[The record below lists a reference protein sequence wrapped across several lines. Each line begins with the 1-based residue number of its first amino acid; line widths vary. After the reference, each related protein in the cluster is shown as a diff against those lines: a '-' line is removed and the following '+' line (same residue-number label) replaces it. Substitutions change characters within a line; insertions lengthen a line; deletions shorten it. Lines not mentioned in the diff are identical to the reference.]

1 MKSSSFGA
9 VRINWNLLVVRSCPF
24 LIEHLKPARWAL
36 LFIGLGAMLSA
47 QTPPGAPNSP
57 ARITPGNPPPAAQ
70 KRFQGAGGDYKT
82 YSPEVL
88 ASGLKIYTANCAF
101 CHGGSAKGGET
112 GPSLVRSEIVLHDE
126 NGKLLGAFIHVG
138 RPDKG
143 MPRFDLAP
151 NQVSD
156 IAAFLHD
163 RIRAAAERGTYQIL
177 NIVVGDAK
185 AGEAYFA
192 GAGKC
197 TACHSVEKDL
207 AHVGSK
213 YDPVALQQKV
223 IMPRESRRMAS
234 SDPATAITAT
244 VTTASGAVTEGRVT
258 KIDDFSITIAGPDDK
273 ASTIER
279 ESDAVPKIVL
289 HDPMDGHL
297 ALLKQY
303 TDSDIHN
310 LTSYLLTLK

>member
-1 MKSSSFGA
+1 M
-9 VRINWNLLVVRSCPF
+9 
-24 LIEHLKPARWAL
+24 IEHVKRAL
-36 LFIGLGAMLSA
+36 WTLLLTGFGVTLNA

-57 ARITPGNPPPAAQ
+57 ARVTPGNPPPTAQ
-70 KRFQGAGGDYKT
+70 RRFQGAGGDYKT

-88 ASGLKIYTANCAF
+88 ESGVKIYTANCAF
-101 CHGGSAKGGET
+101 CHGGGAKGGET

-126 NGKLLGAFIHVG
+126 DGKLLGAFIHVG

-143 MPRFDLAP
+143 MPRFDLAQ

-163 RIRAAAERGTYQIL
+163 RVRAAAERGTYQIL

-185 AGEAYFA
+185 AGEAYFT

-207 AHVGSK
+207 AHVASK
-213 YDPVALQQKV
+213 YDPVALQQKI
-223 IMPRESRRMAS
+223 IMPRESRRMAN
-234 SDPATAITAT
+234 SDAATAITAT
-244 VTTASGAVTEGRVT
+244 VTDASGAVTEGRVT
-258 KIDDFSITIAGPDDK
+258 EIDDYSITLVGPDDK
-273 ASTIER
+273 ATTIAR
-279 ESDAVPKIVL
+279 ESDDVPKVVL
-289 HDPMDGHL
+289 HDPMEGHM

-303 TDSDIHN
+303 TDADIHN

>member
-1 MKSSSFGA
+1 MIARLKS
-9 VRINWNLLVVRSCPF
+9 
-24 LIEHLKPARWAL
+24 ARWAPVL
-36 LFIGLGAMLSA
+36 AGIGVMLSA

-57 ARITPGNPPPAAQ
+57 ARVTPGNPPPSVQ
-70 KRFQGAGGDYKT
+70 KKFDGAGGDYKT

-88 ASGLKIYTANCAF
+88 ESGLKVYTANCAF

-112 GPSLVRSEIVLHDE
+112 GPSLVRSEIVMHDE
-126 NGKLLGAFIHVG
+126 DGRLLGAFIHVG
-138 RPDKG
+138 RPDRG
-143 MPRFDLAP
+143 MPKFDLAQ
-151 NQVSD
+151 NQVQD

-163 RIRAAAERGTYQIL
+163 RVRAAAERGTYQIL

-185 AGEAYFA
+185 AGKVYFN

-197 TACHSVEKDL
+197 SSCHSVEKDL
-207 AHVGSK
+207 AHVGSQ
-213 YDPVALQQKV
+213 YDPVALQQKI
-223 IMPRESRRMAS
+223 IMPRESRDMAS
-234 SDPATAITAT
+234 ASPATAITAT
-244 VTTASGAVTEGRVT
+244 VTTVSGSVTEGKVS
-258 KIDDFSITIAGPDDK
+258 KIDDFSITLVGPDDK
-273 ASTIER
+273 STTIDR

-310 LTSYLLTLK
+310 LTAYLLTLK